1 MNPSAAASVTT
12 LDDIRQSVIAQPSV
26 WGTHFLAYSSNA
38 TEISAAEKEESAR
51 QKELVRELLAEMPDD
66 SADKLELID
75 VIQRLGVDYHFEKEI
90 DESLHYIHENYPKYN
105 TKDDEDDLRILA
117 LRFRLLR
124 QHGYYVPCDVFD
136 AFVDGEKGNIFP
148 KEPDTPVKNVEAM
161 LSLYEAAHFG
171 QHGEEILDKAIE
183 LTSTCLKES
192 LVLPQIKSNVSL
204 STRITEAL
212 KMPLRMTLKRFGAR
226 KFISMYEK
234 DETHDKLLL
243 NFAKLDFNIVQKIH
257 QREISDLT
265 RWWNAFDVSN
275 KLPYARDRI
284 AECYFWVLEVY
295 FEPHY
300 GKARRILTKAI
311 SMASIIDDTYEYATL
326 DELQLFTDAI
336 QRWDV
341 GALEELPPF
350 MKLGYK
356 ALLDTYDGI
365 EEEMKNAGVSY
376 RVPYAK
382 EDMKKLARAYFGE
395 AKWLFNKCMPTMEE
409 YMKVST
415 PSSGYMMLST
425 NSLLGMG
432 ENIVTKEDFD
442 WISSEPLVV
451 RASAAISRY
460 MNDLVGD
467 GYEEKPS
474 SVYSCMNQYGVSKM
488 EAFAQL
494 RILVKNGWKDI
505 NQECLAPGAVSKMP
519 ILKRVDNLARVAMII
534 YAEDDG
540 YTNPIMAK
548 YMVKALL
555 VEPLTI

>member
-1 MNPSAAASVTT
+1 MKTSAAASVTT

-26 WGTHFLAYSSNA
+26 WGTHFLAYSSNV
-38 TEISAAEKEESAR
+38 TEISATEEEEEECEK
-51 QKELVRELLAEMPDD
+51 QKEMVRELLAETTDD

-90 DESLHYIHENYPKYN
+90 DESLHYIHENYPRYN
-105 TKDDEDDLRILA
+105 AKDDEDDLRVVA

-124 QHGYYVPCDVFD
+124 QHGFYVPCDVFD
-136 AFVDGEKGNIFP
+136 SFVDTEKGNVYL
-148 KEPDTPVKNVEAM
+148 KEPHTLVKNIEAV
-161 LSLYEAAHFG
+161 LGLYEAAHYG

-183 LTSTCLKES
+183 LSSSRLKES
-192 LVLPQIKSNVSL
+192 LVVPQIMSNVSL

-226 KFISMYEK
+226 IFISMYKE

-243 NFAKLDFNIVQKIH
+243 NFAKLDFNIVQKMH

-265 RWWNAFDVSN
+265 RWWNAFDVAN

-284 AECYFWVLEVY
+284 TECYFWVLEVY

-300 GKARRILTKAI
+300 GTARRILTKAI

-356 ALLDTYDGI
+356 ALLDTYAGI

-382 EDMKKLARAYFGE
+382 EDMKKLARAYFAE

-442 WISSEPLVV
+442 WISSEP
-451 RASAAISRY
+451 
-460 MNDLVGD
+460 
-467 GYEEKPS
+467 
-474 SVYSCMNQYGVSKM
+474 
-488 EAFAQL
+488 
-494 RILVKNGWKDI
+494 
-505 NQECLAPGAVSKMP
+505 
-519 ILKRVDNLARVAMII
+519 
-534 YAEDDG
+534 
-540 YTNPIMAK
+540 
-548 YMVKALL
+548 
-555 VEPLTI
+555 